1 MDKITKHVAGT
12 LRAARLASRLTQED
26 VAARLD
32 MATES
37 ISHIERAVSA
47 PSLKTIAA
55 FAEVV
60 GISVTEV
67 FAGLNSS
74 RKISVRRAEQ
84 EAELKRLAQD
94 LNDTKLALALELVL
108 AVERSD

>member
-1 MDKITKHVAGT
+1 MDKITKHVAGA
-12 LRAARLASRLTQED
+12 LRAARLAKRLTQEE
-26 VAARLD
+26 VADRLD

-55 FAEVV
+55 FA
-60 GISVTEV
+60 EV

-94 LNDTKLALALELVL
+94 LNDTKLALALDLVL
-108 AVERSD
+108 AVERSG